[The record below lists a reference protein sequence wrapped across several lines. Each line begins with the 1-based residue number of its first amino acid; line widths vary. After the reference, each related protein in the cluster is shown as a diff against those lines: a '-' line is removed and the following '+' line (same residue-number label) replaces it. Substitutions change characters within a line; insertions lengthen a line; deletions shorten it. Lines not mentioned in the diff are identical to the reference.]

1 MRPAINGRLG
11 MAFAALTL
19 LLAACASRPEA
30 PAEEPV
36 PEPMGDFKLGFVV
49 VVAKNPEIGPMS
61 RKVTEEQLIN
71 AFKPKLERRLRAF
84 DGERLYNV
92 AVTIEGYI
100 LAKPGI
106 PVVASMSSGIV
117 VALNVW
123 DDERAVRVTEEH
135 KRFTVVEKLSG
146 KSFIGSGLT
155 QTKEQQLESLAE
167 STVEQIMD
175 YLRKNQDVFRPDSPP
190 NPPPS
195 ES

>member
-1 MRPAINGRLG
+1 MKPAINGRLG
-11 MAFAALTL
+11 LALAALTL
-19 LLAACASRPEA
+19 LLAACTARPEA
-30 PAEEPV
+30 PEAEPA

-49 VVAKNPEIGPMS
+49 VVAKNPEIGPLS
-61 RKVTEEQLIN
+61 REVTEEQLIE
-71 AFKPKLERRLRAF
+71 AFKPRLERRLRAF

-106 PVVASMSSGIV
+106 PVVASISSGIV

-123 DDERAVRVTEEH
+123 DDERGVRVTEEH
-135 KRFTVVEKLSG
+135 KRFTVVEKFSG

-155 QTKEQQLESLAE
+155 QNKEQQLASLAE
-167 STVEQIMD
+167 STVEQIMK
-175 YLRKNQDVFRPDSPP
+175 YLRANQDVFRPDSPP
-190 NPPPS
+190 NPPPA